1 MSAAAAAHTEEG
13 SESLSCKRKLADL
26 SEAGPSTTDQPQ
38 AAVRKAQRPFQH
50 VPHSLQGEATPA
62 GLALTWTAPHQQPHS
77 GAGQDAAQAPGDLAA
92 SSQAQQG
99 LSAPHLD
106 QDSAMPGACSIR
118 EEGQAALPE
127 AGQQARQFRHCSS
140 LHSVAD
146 AADHFQN
153 GQRHGSAG
161 SDGCQAPQH
170 ACRDRQHA
178 QQEAE
183 SLNAQNAE
191 ACVASSRRLEQPTA
205 STGTSRPIP
214 IVHRGGSHIHLFSA
228 L

>member
-1 MSAAAAAHTEEG
+1 M
-13 SESLSCKRKLADL
+13 
-26 SEAGPSTTDQPQ
+26 P
-38 AAVRKAQRPFQH
+38 KAQRLH
-50 VPHSLQGEATPA
+50 VPHCLQGGVTPA
-62 GLALTWTAPHQQPHS
+62 GSAPTLTAPHQQPHS
-77 GAGQDAAQAPGDLAA
+77 SAGQDAAQVPGDLAA

-99 LSAPHLD
+99 ISAPHLH
-106 QDSAMPGACSIR
+106 QDSAMPGACSMR

-146 AADHFQN
+146 AAEHSQN
-153 GQRHGSAG
+153 GQRHGSAR

-205 STGTSRPIP
+205 STGTSRPVP
-214 IVHRGGSHIHLFSA
+214 VMHRGGSHIHLSPALSGPRSDLSA
-228 L
+228 PHACRAWLLWLRNQML